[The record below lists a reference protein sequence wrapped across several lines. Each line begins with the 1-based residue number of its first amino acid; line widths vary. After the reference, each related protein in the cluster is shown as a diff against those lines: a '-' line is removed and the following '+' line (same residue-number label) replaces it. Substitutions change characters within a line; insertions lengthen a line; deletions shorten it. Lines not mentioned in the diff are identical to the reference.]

1 MAYRLVTAAA
11 LPEPAPQI
19 NTTPLIDVML
29 VLLIMFILSV
39 PIQMHSTSVDLP
51 GKGVATAPTET
62 HRIAIDVFNT
72 PYWDGQPVSE
82 AVLATRL
89 RAVAARPDVA
99 LEIKPDALARYEVVD
114 RIIASAQIAGVRKI
128 GFVGNEV
135 YAR

>member
-1 MAYRLVTAAA
+1 MAYGFTSAAA

-39 PIQMHSTSVDLP
+39 PIQMHSTSIDLP
-51 GKGVATAPTET
+51 GDGTAAAPTET

-72 PYWDGQPVSE
+72 PYWDGQAVSE

-89 RAVAARPDVA
+89 RAIAGRPDVA

-114 RIIASAQIAGVRKI
+114 RIIATAQIAGVRKI